1 MGGIFAIVILVCL
14 VLIPMLFIQLYPLK
28 LFHKLLDA
36 LHLRKQVL
44 ISLGD
49 IFTGSY
55 KNGSDSSFDGR
66 YFAGFYFLLK
76 LIILVT
82 YSVHSHNYGSLYQI
96 ILYAIFG
103 GMIMIFRPY
112 IKNINN
118 FNEYIILILM
128 IISNVPLIINTYYE
142 HNRFSPFVFQ
152 FSIHNYL
159 KESLNYQI
167 LVGGIILS
175 TSICYLTLLILT
187 VYVIVKMVMKFCLY
201 CKSTREST
209 HSPINIDDINEDHP
223 LLDNNEFADRIEN
236 PDDYDEH
243 HVQHAPY
250 AHYAINVHTSSYG
263 TIN

>member
-1 MGGIFAIVILVCL
+1 
-14 VLIPMLFIQLYPLK
+14 
-28 LFHKLLDA
+28 
-36 LHLRKQVL
+36 
-44 ISLGD
+44 
-49 IFTGSY
+49 
-55 KNGSDSSFDGR
+55 
-66 YFAGFYFLLK
+66 
-76 LIILVT
+76 
-82 YSVHSHNYGSLYQI
+82 
-96 ILYAIFG
+96 
-103 GMIMIFRPY
+103 
-112 IKNINN
+112 
-118 FNEYIILILM
+118 M
-128 IISNVPLIINTYYE
+128 IISNLPLSVNTYCE
-142 HNRFSPFVFQ
+142 HKRFSPFVFH
-152 FSIHNYL
+152 FSLDSYHE
-159 KESLNYQI
+159 ESLTYKT
-167 LVGGIILS
+167 LVGGTILS